1 MWPNTKSMYVLIAV
15 EISVMYGHMNYAVK
29 IFKNGV
35 DYLWSPT
42 DLLNSMRTSPSH
54 SMKLIGGGGFF
65 SSIRTT
71 CESTLG
77 GGRKLAFPTFISVST
92 LANNCVFTDSL
103 YVRMYMLILNPYS

>member
-1 MWPNTKSMYVLIAV
+1 MAV
-15 EISVMYGHMNYAVK
+15 EISVMYVHMNCAVK

-35 DYLWSPT
+35 DIDDYFWNPT

-71 CESTLG
+71 CESTFG
-77 GGRKLAFPTFISVST
+77 GGRKLAFPTFIRVST

-103 YVRMYMLILNPYS
+103 YVCVYMYILGSYS